1 MRALLGVFLFFFIAF
16 IVLLLMLIRF
26 MFNLSSRNKINR
38 QRRHRQYY
46 QQGSTTQKDGVEVI
60 DTRDPQT
67 RDKKVIPDNEG
78 EYVEP
83 IEDEEKE

>member
-26 MFNLSSRNKINR
+26 MFNLSSRNQINW

-46 QQGSTTQKDGVEVI
+46 QQGERQKDSVEVI

-83 IEDEEKE
+83 IEE

>member
-16 IVLLLMLIRF
+16 IALVLMLVRF
-26 MFNLSSRNKINR
+26 LFNLNGRNQINR
-38 QRRHRQYY
+38 QRQRHQRQYY
-46 QQGSTTQKDGVEVI
+46 HQGERKKDDVEVI
-60 DTRDPQT
+60 DTRKPED

-83 IEDEEKE
+83 IEE

>member
-16 IVLLLMLIRF
+16 IVLLLMLVRF
-26 MFNLSSRNKINR
+26 MLSLSSRNQINR
-38 QRRHRQYY
+38 QRQRHRQHYH
-46 QQGSTTQKDGVEVI
+46 QQGSTIQKDGVEVI
-60 DTRDPQT
+60 DTRTPEA

-83 IEDEEKE
+83 IEE